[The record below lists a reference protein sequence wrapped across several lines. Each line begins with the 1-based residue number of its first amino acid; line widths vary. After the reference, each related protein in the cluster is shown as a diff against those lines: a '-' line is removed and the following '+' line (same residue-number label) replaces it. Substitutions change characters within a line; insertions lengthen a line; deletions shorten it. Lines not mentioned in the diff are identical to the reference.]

1 MTKNQA
7 VNILR
12 EIKKVAVEASL
23 TGALADGRYIF
34 ANSYNAICKEAFKEG
49 WIDEGIDKE
58 ILPVLEIDGGINMDI
73 VGCASALLL
82 GLLHEE

>member
-23 TGALADGRYIF
+23 TGALADGGSIF
-34 ANSYNAICKEAFKEG
+34 ANSYNSICRVAFKEG
-49 WIDEGIDKE
+49 WINEGIDKE
-58 ILPVLEIDGGINMDI
+58 ILPVLEVEGDISMDKI
-73 VGCASALLL
+73 GCASALLL